1 MQAWNQIYLPL
12 GSLGLSALVAA
23 IPIIFFFLA
32 LAVLRIKGHVAGAIT
47 LALALAVA
55 IFAYGMP
62 LPQALAAAGYGFAY
76 GMWPIAWIIVTAV
89 FLYKVVERTGQLD
102 IIRAS
107 VLSVTDDQRLQMLL
121 IGFAFGAFLEGAAGF
136 GAPVAITSALLV
148 GLGFNP
154 LYAAGLCLIAN
165 TAPVAFGAMGIPII
179 VAGQVTG
186 IDAMQIGA
194 MAGRQL
200 PLLSLAVPFWLVFM
214 MDGLRGIKE
223 VWPGALVAGGSFAL
237 TQYFTSNYIGP
248 ELPDITSALVSL
260 VSLTVLLKVWQPA
273 GAKAAARKVVP
284 MGGAAALGGMPGFG
298 GASAGSGAGFGA
310 NAAVGGRRASPYTT
324 AQTVRAWAPFGILTA
339 IVTVWSLPQF
349 KALFAAKGALAGM
362 VLKFHVPFLDQMVIK
377 TAPIVAAPKA
387 YEAIFK
393 LDLLSAV
400 GTAILLTALISM
412 ALLRMKPV
420 DGLRAFRDTV
430 ADLRRPI
437 LSIGLVLAFAFVANY
452 SGMSSTLALLLA
464 GTGAAFPF
472 FSPFL
477 GWLGVFLTGSDT
489 SSNALFC
496 SLQNT
501 TAHQIGVSDTLL
513 VAANTTGG
521 VTGKMI
527 SPQSIAVACAATG
540 LVGRES
546 ELFRFTLKHSILL
559 LVIVGIITML
569 QAYVFTAMIPH

>member
-1 MQAWNQIYLPL
+1 MQPWTQLYTPL
-12 GSLGLSALVAA
+12 GSLWLSALAA
-23 IPIIFFFLA
+23 AVPILFFFVA
-32 LAVLRIKGHVAGAIT
+32 LAVLRMKGHVAAAVI
-47 LALALAVA
+47 LALALVVA

-62 LPQALAAAGYGFAY
+62 AQQAFAAAGFGFAY
-76 GMWPIAWIIVTAV
+76 GLWPIAWIIVTAV
-89 FLYKVVERTGQLD
+89 FLYKIVVKTGQFD
-102 IIRAS
+102 VIRAS
-107 VLSVTDDQRLQMLL
+107 VLSITDDQRLQMLL

-136 GAPVAITSALLV
+136 GAPVAITAALLV

-186 IDAMQIGA
+186 IDPMHIGA

-214 MDGLRGIKE
+214 MDGWKGVRE
-223 VWPGALVAGGSFAL
+223 TWPAAFVVGGSFAV
-237 TQYFTSNYIGP
+237 TQYFTSNHIGP

-260 VSLTVLLKVWQPA
+260 IALASFLRVWQPRSA
-273 GAKAAARKVVP
+273 SQAARGSSAGT
-284 MGGAAALGGMPGFG
+284 MSGGTVAMAGFG
-298 GASAGSGAGFGA
+298 GGMGAPS
-310 NAAVGGRRASPYTT
+310 NRKPSPYTFG
-324 AQTVRAWAPFGILTA
+324 QTVRAWAPFGILTG
-339 IVTVWSLPQF
+339 IVTVWSLPSF
-349 KALFAAKGALAGM
+349 KALFAANGALAGT
-362 VLKFHVPFLDQMVIK
+362 VLKFKVPMLDQLVIK
-377 TAPIVAAPKA
+377 AAPIVAAPKP
-387 YEAIFK
+387 YEAVLK

-400 GTAILLTALISM
+400 GTAILLTAVISVV
-412 ALLRMKPV
+412 LLRMKP
-420 DGLRAFRDTV
+420 RDAIATFFETLLE
-430 ADLRRPI
+430 LRRPV

-472 FSPFL
+472 FSPLL

-496 SLQNT
+496 SLQHT

-540 LVGRES
+540 LVGKES
-546 ELFRFTLKHSILL
+546 ELFRFTVKHSLL
-559 LVIVGIITML
+559 FAFIVGVITMI
-569 QAYVFTAMIPH
+569 QAYWLTGMIPG

>member
-1 MQAWNQIYLPL
+1 MQPWTQLYTPL
-12 GSLGLSALVAA
+12 GSLWLSALAAA
-23 IPIIFFFLA
+23 IPILFFFIA
-32 LAVLRIKGHVAGAIT
+32 LAVWRMKGHVAAAVT
-47 LALALAVA
+47 LLLALGVA

-62 LPQALAAAGYGFAY
+62 VQQALASAGFGFAY
-76 GMWPIAWIIVTAV
+76 GLWPIAWIIVTAV
-89 FLYKVVERTGQLD
+89 FLYKIVVKTGQFD

-107 VLSVTDDQRLQMLL
+107 VLAITDDQRLQMLL

-136 GAPVAITSALLV
+136 GAPVAITAALLV

-186 IDAMQIGA
+186 IDPFLIGA

-200 PLLSLAVPFWLVFM
+200 PLLSLLVPFWLVFM
-214 MDGLRGIKE
+214 MDGAKGVRE
-223 VWPGALVAGGSFAL
+223 TWPAALVCGGSFAV
-237 TQYFTSNYIGP
+237 TQYFTSNHIGP

-260 VSLTVLLKVWQPA
+260 VSLAAFLKVWQPS
-273 GAKAAARKVVP
+273 GASQRA
-284 MGGAAALGGMPGFG
+284 GGAGSTVSGGTVALGGFG
-298 GASAGSGAGFGA
+298 GGFGA
-310 NAAVGGRRASPYTT
+310 APVSRKASPYTL
-324 AQTVRAWAPFGILTA
+324 AQTLRAWAPFGILTA
-339 IVTVWSLPQF
+339 IVTVWSLQPF
-349 KALFAAKGALAGM
+349 KALFAANGALAGT
-362 VLKFHVPFLDQMVIK
+362 VLKFKVPGLDQMVIK
-377 TAPIVAAPKA
+377 AAPIVATPKA
-387 YEAIFK
+387 YEAVLK

-400 GTAILLTALISM
+400 GTAILLTALIS
-412 ALLRMKPV
+412 AVLLRMKP
-420 DGLRAFRDTV
+420 RDLVVTFGETLV
-430 ADLRRPI
+430 ELARPV

-501 TAHQIGVSDTLL
+501 TAHQIGVSDTLM

-521 VTGKMI
+521 VTAKMI

-540 LVGRES
+540 LVGKES
-546 ELFRFTLKHSILL
+546 ELFRFTVKHSLL
-559 LVIVGIITML
+559 FAVVIGVITMV
-569 QAYVFTAMIPH
+569 QAYLLPGMIPG

>member
-1 MQAWNQIYLPL
+1 MQPWIQLYTPL
-12 GSLGLSALVAA
+12 GSLWLSSLAAA
-23 IPIIFFFLA
+23 IPILFFFIA
-32 LAVLRIKGHVAGAIT
+32 LAVLRMKGHVAAAVT
-47 LALALAVA
+47 LLLALAVA

-62 LPQALAAAGYGFAY
+62 AQQALASAGFGFAY
-76 GMWPIAWIIVTAV
+76 GLWPIAWIIVTAV
-89 FLYKVVERTGQLD
+89 FLYKIVVKTGQFD
-102 IIRAS
+102 VIRAS
-107 VLSVTDDQRLQMLL
+107 VLSITDDQRLQMLL

-136 GAPVAITSALLV
+136 GAPVAITAALLV

-186 IDAMQIGA
+186 IDPFHIGA

-200 PLLSLAVPFWLVFM
+200 PLLSLMVPFWLVFM
-214 MDGLRGIKE
+214 MDGAKGVRE
-223 VWPGALVAGGSFAL
+223 TWPAALVCGGSFAV
-237 TQYFTSNYIGP
+237 TQYFTSNHIGP

-260 VSLTVLLKVWQPA
+260 VSLAAFLKVWQPRSASQRA
-273 GAKAAARKVVP
+273 GGNA
-284 MGGAAALGGMPGFG
+284 GGNVSGGTVALAGFGGGFG
-298 GASAGSGAGFGA
+298 GAMSS
-310 NAAVGGRRASPYTT
+310 RKASPYTVS
-324 AQTVRAWAPFGILTA
+324 QTLRAWAPFGILTA
-339 IVTVWSLPQF
+339 IVTVWSLQPF
-349 KALFAAKGALAGM
+349 KALFAANGALAGT
-362 VLKFHVPFLDQMVIK
+362 VLKFKIPGLDQMVIK
-377 TAPIVAAPKA
+377 AAPIVATPKA
-387 YEAIFK
+387 YDAVLKI
-393 LDLLSAV
+393 DLLSAV
-400 GTAILLTALISM
+400 GTAILLTALIS
-412 ALLRMKPV
+412 AVLLRMKPRTLLATFGETLV
-420 DGLRAFRDTV
+420 ELA
-430 ADLRRPI
+430 RPV

-496 SLQNT
+496 ALQNT

-521 VTGKMI
+521 VTAKMI

-540 LVGRES
+540 LVGKES
-546 ELFRFTLKHSILL
+546 ELFRFTVRHSLL
-559 LVIVGIITML
+559 FAVIIGIITVV
-569 QAYVFTAMIPH
+569 QAYLLPGMIPG

>member
-1 MQAWNQIYLPL
+1 MQPWTQLYTPL
-12 GSLGLSALVAA
+12 GSLWLSALAAA
-23 IPIIFFFLA
+23 IPILFFFIA
-32 LAVLRIKGHVAGAIT
+32 LAVWRMKGHVAAAVT
-47 LALALAVA
+47 LLLALGVA

-62 LPQALAAAGYGFAY
+62 AQQALAAAGFGFAY
-76 GMWPIAWIIVTAV
+76 GLWPIAWIIVTAV
-89 FLYKVVERTGQLD
+89 FLYKIVVKTGQFD
-102 IIRAS
+102 VIRAS
-107 VLSVTDDQRLQMLL
+107 VLSITDDQRLQMLL

-136 GAPVAITSALLV
+136 GAPVAITAALLV

-186 IDAMQIGA
+186 IDPFHIGA

-200 PLLSLAVPFWLVFM
+200 PLLSLLVPFWLVFM
-214 MDGLRGIKE
+214 MDGAKGVRE
-223 VWPGALVAGGSFAL
+223 TWPAALVCGGSFAV
-237 TQYFTSNYIGP
+237 TQYFTSNHIGP

-260 VSLTVLLKVWQPA
+260 VSLAAFLKVWQPRSASQRA
-273 GAKAAARKVVP
+273 GGSV
-284 MGGAAALGGMPGFG
+284 GGGTMALSGFGGSGGGFG
-298 GASAGSGAGFGA
+298 GAPLS
-310 NAAVGGRRASPYTT
+310 RKASPYTM
-324 AQTVRAWAPFGILTA
+324 AQTLRAWAPFGILTA
-339 IVTVWSLPQF
+339 IVTVWSLQPF
-349 KALFAAKGALAGM
+349 KALFAANGALAGT
-362 VLKFHVPFLDQMVIK
+362 VLKFKIPGLDQMVIK
-377 TAPIVAAPKA
+377 AAPIVATPKA
-387 YEAIFK
+387 YDAVLK

-400 GTAILLTALISM
+400 GTAILLTALIS
-412 ALLRMKPV
+412 AVLLRMKP
-420 DGLRAFRDTV
+420 RALV
-430 ADLRRPI
+430 ATFGETLVELARPV
-437 LSIGLVLAFAFVANY
+437 LSIGLVLGFAFVANY

-501 TAHQIGVSDTLL
+501 TAHQIGVSDTLM

-521 VTGKMI
+521 VTAKMI

-540 LVGRES
+540 LVGKES
-546 ELFRFTLKHSILL
+546 ELFRFTVKHSLL
-559 LVIVGIITML
+559 FAVIIGVMTMV
-569 QAYVFTAMIPH
+569 QAYLLPGMIPG

>member
-1 MQAWNQIYLPL
+1 MQTWQQVYTPL
-12 GSLGLSALVAA
+12 GSLWLSSLAAA
-23 IPIIFFFLA
+23 IPILFFFVALA
-32 LAVLRIKGHVAGAIT
+32 LLRMKGHVAAAIT

-55 IFAYGMP
+55 IAGYGMP
-62 LPQALAAAGYGFAY
+62 VPQALASAGYGFLY
-76 GMWPIAWIIVTAV
+76 GLWPIAWIIVTAV
-89 FLYKVVERTGQLD
+89 FLYKIVVKTGQFD
-102 IIRAS
+102 VIRAS
-107 VLSVTDDQRLQMLL
+107 VLAITDDQRLQVLL

-136 GAPVAITSALLV
+136 GAPVAITAALLV

-186 IDAMQIGA
+186 IDPFHIGA

-214 MDGLRGIKE
+214 MDGVKGVRE
-223 VWPGALVAGGSFAL
+223 TWPAALVTGGSFAV
-237 TQYFTSNYIGP
+237 TQYFTANHIGP

-260 VSLTVLLKVWQPA
+260 VSLSAFLKVWQPRSAARAA
-273 GAKAAARKVVP
+273 GASLRAGH
-284 MGGAAALGGMPGFG
+284 GGAAALGGFGDMGGFPAIG
-298 GASAGSGAGFGA
+298 TA
-310 NAAVGGRRASPYTT
+310 NERNARKASPYTL

-339 IVTVWSLPQF
+339 IVTVWSLQPF
-349 KALFAAKGALAGM
+349 KALFAPGGALAGT
-362 VLKFHVPFLDQMVIK
+362 VLKFSVPWLDKLVVK
-377 TAPIVAAPKA
+377 TAPIVAEPKA
-387 YEAIFK
+387 YDAVLKI
-393 LDLLSAV
+393 DLLSAV
-400 GTAILLTALISM
+400 GTAILLTALIS
-412 ALLRMKPV
+412 AVLLRMSP
-420 DGLRAFRDTV
+420 RALLATFGETLLE
-430 ADLRRPI
+430 LRRPI

-496 SLQNT
+496 SLQST

-546 ELFRFTLKHSILL
+546 ELFRFTVKHSLL
-559 LVIVGIITML
+559 FAVIVGIITMV
-569 QAYVFTAMIPH
+569 QAYWLTGMIPG

>member
-1 MQAWNQIYLPL
+1 MQAWTQIYTPL
-12 GSLGLSALVAA
+12 GSLWLSALAAA
-23 IPIIFFFLA
+23 IPIIFFFVA
-32 LAVLRIKGHVAGAIT
+32 LAILRMKGHVAAAIT

-55 IFAYGMP
+55 ILAYGMP
-62 LPQALAAAGYGFAY
+62 APQALAAAGFGFAY
-76 GMWPIAWIIVTAV
+76 GLWPIAWIIVTAV
-89 FLYKVVERTGQLD
+89 FLYKIVVKTGQFD
-102 IIRAS
+102 VIRAS
-107 VLSVTDDQRLQMLL
+107 VLSITDDQRLQMLL

-136 GAPVAITSALLV
+136 GAPVAITAALLV

-186 IDAMQIGA
+186 IDPMHIGA

-214 MDGLRGIKE
+214 MDGWKGVRE
-223 VWPGALVAGGSFAL
+223 TWPAAFVVGGSFAV
-237 TQYFTSNYIGP
+237 TQYFTSNHIGP

-260 VSLTVLLKVWQPA
+260 ISLAAFLRIWQPRSASQTA
-273 GAKAAARKVVP
+273 GGSVGAGGTIAMAG
-284 MGGAAALGGMPGFG
+284 MGGGMSGGMGTP
-298 GASAGSGAGFGA
+298 SQ
-310 NAAVGGRRASPYTT
+310 RKASPYTFG
-324 AQTVRAWAPFGILTA
+324 QTVRAWAPFGILTA
-339 IVTVWSLPQF
+339 IVTVWSLPSF
-349 KALFAAKGALAGM
+349 KALFAANGALAGT
-362 VLKFHVPFLDQMVIK
+362 VLKFKVPMLDQLVIK
-377 TAPIVAAPKA
+377 TAPIVASPKP
-387 YEAIFK
+387 YEAVMK

-400 GTAILLTALISM
+400 GTAILLTSIISVI
-412 ALLRMKPV
+412 LLRMKP
-420 DGLRAFRDTV
+420 RDAITTFFETLLE
-430 ADLRRPI
+430 LRRPI

-472 FSPFL
+472 FSPLL

-496 SLQNT
+496 SLQHT

-540 LVGRES
+540 LVGKES
-546 ELFRFTLKHSILL
+546 ELFRFTVKHSLL
-559 LVIVGIITML
+559 FAFIVGVITMV
-569 QAYVFTAMIPH
+569 QAYWLTGMIPG

>member
-1 MQAWNQIYLPL
+1 MQTWNQIYAPL

-23 IPIIFFFLA
+23 VPIIFFFLA
-32 LAVLRIKGHVAGAIT
+32 LAVLRIKGHIAAAVT

-62 LPQALAAAGYGFAY
+62 VPQALAAAGYGFAY
-76 GMWPIAWIIVTAV
+76 GLWPIAWIIVTAV
-89 FLYKVVERTGQLD
+89 FLYKVVDRTGQLE

-107 VLSVTDDQRLQMLL
+107 VLSITDDQRLQMLL
-121 IGFAFGAFLEGAAGF
+121 IGFSFGAFLEGAAGF

-186 IDAMQIGA
+186 IDAMHIGA

-214 MDGLRGIKE
+214 MDGTRGIKE
-223 VWPGALVAGGSFAL
+223 TWPAALVAGGSFAV
-237 TQYFTSNYIGP
+237 TQYITSNFIGP

-260 VSLTVLLKVWQPA
+260 GSLTALLKVWQPA
-273 GAKAAARKVVP
+273 SAKAGARSTIS
-284 MGGAAALGGMPGFG
+284 MGGGTAAMATFG
-298 GASAGSGAGFGA
+298 GGSATGSAP
-310 NAAVGGRRASPYTT
+310 RIRKQSPYST

-349 KALFAAKGALAGM
+349 KALFTGSGALAGTVM
-362 VLKFHVPFLDQMVIK
+362 KFHVPYLDQMVIK
-377 TAPIVAAPKA
+377 MSPIVAAPKA

-400 GTAILLTALISM
+400 GTAILLSTLVSM
-412 ALLRMKPV
+412 ALLRFKPMA
-420 DGLRAFRDTV
+420 GLRALGDTV
-430 ADLRRPI
+430 VELRRPI

-452 SGMSSTLALLLA
+452 SGMSSTLALVLA
-464 GTGAAFPF
+464 GTGVAFPF

-501 TAHQIGVSDTLL
+501 TAHQINVSDTLL

-546 ELFRFTLKHSILL
+546 ELFRFTLKHSLL
-559 LVIVGIITML
+559 FATIVGIMTVL
-569 QAYVFTAMIPH
+569 QAYVFTGMVPH